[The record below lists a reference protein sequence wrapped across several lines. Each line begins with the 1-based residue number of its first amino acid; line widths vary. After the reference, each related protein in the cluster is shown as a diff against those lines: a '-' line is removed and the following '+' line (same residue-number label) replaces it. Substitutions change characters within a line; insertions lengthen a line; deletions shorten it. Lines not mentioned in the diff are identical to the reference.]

1 MRFMNSGKPLL
12 LAALLATASIASVSL
27 ALADSARP
35 AAAAQP
41 PVPLLWKVSD
51 ADNSVYLLG
60 SFHLLKPDDYPL
72 SQDVAIAFAD
82 AESVMF
88 EIPPE
93 EMTSPALGMQMGQAA
108 LRTDGTQLNSELPPA
123 TITLLDAWVAANGAE
138 LQKLGLSAPVLQML
152 EPWFV
157 GLSISITEM
166 TRQGL
171 DPKLGLDAHFAE
183 LAKQTGKPTSGL
195 ETGAEQI
202 ALLDGMNKEEELQF
216 LAEALS
222 ESKEGRQETAKLHQ
236 AWRAGDAGLL
246 WNGMAVDMKKQYP
259 LLYQRINVAR
269 NDAWLPQI
277 QKRLSDPGKDDTLVV
292 VGALHLLG
300 ADGVVEKLRARGFK
314 VERVCS
320 TCPARK

>member
-1 MRFMNSGKPLL
+1 MRFTNSCTPLL
-12 LAALLATASIASVSL
+12 LAAMLAAATLASVSL
-27 ALADSARP
+27 ARADAVRSAT
-35 AAAAQP
+35 AAP

-51 ADNSVYLLG
+51 TDNSVYLLG
-60 SFHLLKPDDYPL
+60 SFHLLKPSDYPL
-72 SQDVAIAFAD
+72 SKDVTRAFAD
-82 AESVMF
+82 AESLVF
-88 EIPPE
+88 ELPPE
-93 EMTSPALGMQMGQAA
+93 EMSSPALGLQMGQAA
-108 LRTDGTQLNSELPPA
+108 LRSDGTQLNSELPRA
-123 TITLLDAWVAANGAE
+123 TIALLNAWVATNAAE
-138 LQKLGLSAPVLQML
+138 LQKMGLTPQVLQRL

-157 GLSISITEM
+157 GLSISISEM
-166 TRQGL
+166 TKQGL

-183 LAKQTGKPTSGL
+183 LAKQAGKPTSGL

-222 ESKEGRQETAKLHQ
+222 ESKEARQETAKLHQ
-236 AWRAGDAGLL
+236 AWRAGDASLL

-269 NDAWLPQI
+269 NDNWLPKI
-277 QKRLSDPGKDDTLVV
+277 QKRLTDPGTDDTLVV

-320 TCPARK
+320 ACSTRK